1 LEKFIRLGGGG
12 GGTVAKDALGNDI
25 VVEQWL
31 KTHGPGDRTLSQGL
45 KVLAA
50 SFFSPEAHVF
60 LFHFPILLKEFIY
73 YGKGTTRFI
82 VFLSNYHH
90 CIYLVS

>member
-25 VVEQWL
+25 VAEQWL
-31 KTHGPGDRTLSQGL
+31 NTHGPGDRTLSQGL

-50 SFFSPEAHVF
+50 FLSFLKAHVF
-60 LFHFPILLKEFIY
+60 
-73 YGKGTTRFI
+73 
-82 VFLSNYHH
+82 H
-90 CIYLVS
+90 CISLSYCINSLYTDWSLEGVHLSLF